1 MKACQNITCDRHA
14 VAQKDERFVLCP
26 RNVHRMYLAGVLLAA
41 KLMDDNVFNNPY
53 WAKVIFS
60 GMSTQLHRVHP
71 DDRILMHDAHEP
83 KIYIGKFLCRL
94 ALCADASGSSD
105 TAVQGKEEQFGAC
118 SALMK
123 DGHRKNT
130 HNC

>member
-1 MKACQNITCDRHA
+1 MKPCQDITCDKDA
-14 VAQKDERFVLCP
+14 VVQKDERFVLCP

-41 KLMDDNVFNNPY
+41 KLMDDDVFNNPY
-53 WAKVIFS
+53 WAKVILS
-60 GMSTQLHRVHP
+60 GISGQSHRVHS

-83 KIYIGKFLCRL
+83 KIYIGNFLCRL
-94 ALCADASGSSD
+94 ALCTDASGSSD
-105 TAVQGKEEQFGAC
+105 TAVQGNQEQPWAC